1 MSGEHS
7 ENPEHPQPGPGS
19 TAQGGPRSVGDQ
31 GGTGP
36 SSGRDETD
44 ERHEKERREDERHLR
59 EAHDEEGDAE
69 PSEAAQ
75 AAAARSGA
83 ARSQ

>member
-1 MSGEHS
+1 MSGKHS
-7 ENPEHPQPGPGS
+7 ESPEHPQPGPGS
-19 TAQGGPRSVGDQ
+19 TAQGGPNSVGDQ

-59 EAHDEEGDAE
+59 ESHEEGDAE

>member
-7 ENPEHPQPGPGS
+7 ESPENPQPGPGS

-44 ERHEKERREDERHLR
+44 ERHERERREDERHLR
-59 EAHDEEGDAE
+59 ESHEEGDAE